1 MDVGVVAQQGIVRCF
16 VHETLY
22 KACAML
28 RLLRQ
33 HQVPSEIWMAF
44 GQLGHLRYIRRLTQV
59 PRAVPE
65 MNTFVG
71 ITVEKR
77 MDHRSQ
83 RRHAS
88 RSEARRVGKE
98 GVSTCRSRGSP
109 EHYKKKK
116 KQ

>member
-1 MDVGVVAQQGIVRCF
+1 
-16 VHETLY
+16 
-22 KACAML
+22 ML

-83 RRHAS
+83 RRNAS
-88 RSEARRVGKE
+88 ATTDEDLLAIARLEREIPEWRSEERRVGKE
-98 GVSTCRSRGSP
+98 CVRTCRLRWQP
-109 EHYKKKK
+109 
-116 KQ
+116 

>member
-1 MDVGVVAQQGIVRCF
+1 
-16 VHETLY
+16 
-22 KACAML
+22 ML

-88 RSEARRVGKE
+88 ATTDEDLLAIARLERDIPAWPARSEARRVGKE
-98 GVSTCRSRGSP
+98 CVSTCRSWWAPS
-109 EHYKKKK
+109 H
-116 KQ
+116 